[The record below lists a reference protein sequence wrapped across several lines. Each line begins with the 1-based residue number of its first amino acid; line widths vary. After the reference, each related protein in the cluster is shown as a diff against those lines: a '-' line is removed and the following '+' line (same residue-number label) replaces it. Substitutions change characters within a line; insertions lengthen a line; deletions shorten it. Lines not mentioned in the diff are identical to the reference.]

1 MFYFASKV
9 LKFFA
14 IVFRKVETERR
25 RLFWRKNFQL
35 FKQQLLQRGKN
46 GPCEAGALIA
56 VVNDYVFV
64 DKIYSRDASR
74 MGQAGTLRH
83 PLRAQGGQLQCKHEQ
98 WSQKRLKINEKKSQS
113 FSTFNGFLIFISC
126 KFFHIAHRK
135 VISKLNFILLHSN
148 VKSLHF
154 GHFNV
159 TTKLS

>member
-1 MFYFASKV
+1 MQELTVCSAV
-9 LKFFA
+9 
-14 IVFRKVETERR
+14 RG
-25 RLFWRKNFQL
+25 
-35 FKQQLLQRGKN
+35 GKN

-113 FSTFNGFLIFISC
+113 FSTFNGFLIFICC

-135 VISKLNFILLHSN
+135 VISKLNIILLHSN

-154 GHFNV
+154 GHFKV